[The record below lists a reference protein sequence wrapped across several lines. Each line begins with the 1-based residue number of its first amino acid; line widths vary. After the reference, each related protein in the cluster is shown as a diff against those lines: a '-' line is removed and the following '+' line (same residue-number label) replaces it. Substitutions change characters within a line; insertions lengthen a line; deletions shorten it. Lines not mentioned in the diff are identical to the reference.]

1 MSNRTYSGGK
11 CLAYEQ
17 MYYESGRMGKCEGW
31 GTERGSDNNRNLLS
45 LYPFQSVFSLI
56 SFFIEREKLVFILL
70 IGTTF
75 L

>member
-1 MSNRTYSGGK
+1 MNKCIMSLGGWEK
-11 CLAYEQ
+11 C
-17 MYYESGRMGKCEGW
+17 KGW
-31 GTERGSDNNRNLLS
+31 GTERGSDNNWNLLS
-45 LYPFQSVFSLI
+45 LYSFESVFSLI